1 MAYKTKILAT
11 QFVTHDTKRFLL
23 SRPSAFQW
31 QPGQGVELVI
41 DEAPWDQE
49 DGRPFTPTGQGHD
62 QVLEFIIK
70 RYAEHQGVTDHLH
83 TLAPG
88 SQLLMSKPF
97 GAIGY
102 KGKGVFIAAGAG
114 ITPFLGI
121 FRQLAAE
128 DELAGNSLLYA
139 NKTPADVI
147 CQQELEF
154 YFGEKAIFTC
164 TRGNFSGYGQG
175 HIDKEFLTRHVA
187 DFDRYFYVCGPKAF
201 VKDISAALTE
211 LGAGSQSLVYDD

>member
-1 MAYKTKILAT
+1 MEYTTTIVAT
-11 QFVTHDTKRFLL
+11 RFVTHDTKSFVVT
-23 SRPSAFQW
+23 RPDGFTW

-41 DEAPWDQE
+41 DEAPWGQE

-121 FRQLAAE
+121 FRQLAGRN
-128 DELAGNSLLYA
+128 ELAGNSLLYA
-139 NKTPADVI
+139 NKTPGDVI
-147 CQQELEF
+147 CEQELEF
-154 YFGEKAIFTC
+154 YFGDKAIFTC
-164 TRGNFSGYGQG
+164 SRGDFSGYAHG
-175 HIDKEFLTRHVA
+175 HIDKEFLTRHVS
-187 DFDRYFYVCGPKAF
+187 DYDQFFYVCGPKAF
-201 VKDISAALTE
+201 VKDINEALTE